1 MNVLRTLFCCLICL
15 LGILLSPTV
24 PAQTSYTLPATE
36 AADFPG
42 ILNNRSE
49 QAKVFTYGSR
59 GLIRIIDFPD
69 LQTQG
74 RMFNRVVALIER
86 TGAPRSRVMDND
98 ELIQF
103 IRSVGKSET
112 TFAYGNDFLI
122 SELVVFFN
130 LADMAGIRL
139 HAEEIA
145 LRRMLLESRLI
156 VERQGFF
163 QALKPQ
169 AVILSIPQESTG
181 GNGPSVSA
189 LARKT
194 ILMHELSHGEYYTN
208 PLYANYCRS
217 FWRKVMNEAQRAAF
231 RQFLSGSSYNPDNEE
246 MMINETQA
254 YLMYTPDPRAFNAR
268 MLGLREKE
276 IDGLR
281 AQFLNGFPDAPMA
294 EMLR

>member
-1 MNVLRTLFCCLICL
+1 MKNLLKVLCYVLIGFFSTLA
-15 LGILLSPTV
+15 LGDEARIPVLP
-24 PAQTSYTLPATE
+24 PAQV
-36 AADFPG
+36 ADFQS

-49 QAKVFTYGSR
+49 QTRVFIYGSR
-59 GLIRIIDFPD
+59 ALIRIIDFPD

-103 IRSVGKSET
+103 IRSVGKSEL

-130 LADMAGIRL
+130 LADMAGIKL
-139 HAEEIA
+139 YPEEIA
-145 LRRMLLESRLI
+145 LRSMLLENRLI
-156 VERQGFF
+156 VERTGFL
-163 QALKPQ
+163 QAVKPN
-169 AVILSIPQESTG
+169 AVILSIPQESRG
-181 GNGPSVSA
+181 GGPAVTA
-189 LARKT
+189 LARQT

-208 PLYANYCRS
+208 PLYANYCRH
-217 FWRKVMNEAQRAAF
+217 FWRKVISEDQRAAF
-231 RQFLSGSSYNPDNEE
+231 RKFLSGSSYNPDNEE
-246 MMINETQA
+246 MMINEAQA
-254 YLMYTPDPRAFNAR
+254 YLMYTPDKRAFNAR

-276 IDGLR
+276 IESLR
-281 AQFLNGFPDAPMA
+281 GHFLSGFPDAPMA